1 MTIQESERVGT
12 EPVTNIF
19 KYMQDSWED
28 FVIRNNL
35 FVAVGSDALFEFF
48 CNMFCQSM
56 RPQLQ
61 IMIKNYTE
69 ELERKRQSRRST

>member
-1 MTIQESERVGT
+1 MAIQESERVRA
-12 EPVTNIF
+12 EPVTDVWKF
-19 KYMQDSWED
+19 MQDSWED

-61 IMIKNYTE
+61 LLIKNYTN
-69 ELERKRQSRRST
+69 ELERKRRIRQSY

>member
-12 EPVTNIF
+12 DIWKV
-19 KYMQDSWED
+19 MQDSWED
-28 FVIRNNL
+28 FIIRNNL
-35 FVAVGSDALFEFF
+35 FVAAGSDALFEFF

-61 IMIKNYTE
+61 LLIKNYTD
-69 ELERKRQSRRST
+69 ELERKRRTRQPLAE